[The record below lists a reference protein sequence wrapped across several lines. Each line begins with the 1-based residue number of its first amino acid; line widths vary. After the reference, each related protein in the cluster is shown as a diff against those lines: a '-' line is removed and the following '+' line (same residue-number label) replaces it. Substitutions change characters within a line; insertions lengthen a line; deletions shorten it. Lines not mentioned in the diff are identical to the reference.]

1 MVKDVECLSL
11 DLFRHERWC
20 FVSSFE
26 TTVCDTTFTPKNW
39 SLLIGDDWWRFS
51 KAFDSI
57 CLDQYDEDLDIKV
70 VIVFGY
76 PLSSFTIII
85 KISLR
90 YLLTSIFSDMS
101 ENFRGY
107 PRIIHLYFFRWHF
120 PIVFPLQTN
129 HGWFTKPSM
138 AISRILERI
147 SEPGW
152 RKKMVFVFGD
162 DQQESIFYISIDIIH
177 IYLYVYIYILYNHT

>member
-1 MVKDVECLSL
+1 MMSTILSICGQECLSL

-90 YLLTSIFSDMS
+90 YLLTSFFSDMS

-107 PRIIHLYFFRWHF
+107 PRIIHLYFLDGIFPSFFHYKPTMDGLLNHPWPSPGSWSGSPNQAEEKRWF
-120 PIVFPLQTN
+120 LFLVMINKNLY
-129 HGWFTKPSM
+129 S
-138 AISRILERI
+138 
-147 SEPGW
+147 
-152 RKKMVFVFGD
+152 
-162 DQQESIFYISIDIIH
+162 
-177 IYLYVYIYILYNHT
+177 IYL